1 MPRTD
6 RGRLDLP
13 SLADY
18 FRRGF
23 RPRASWLVGMEVEKM
38 GVVASDGF
46 PIPYEGTPASV
57 RSVLERILADRGGDP
72 VYEGDHLIGV
82 EGAWGT
88 LSLEPGGQIEWSSRP
103 APDLASL
110 GVSLRENLETM
121 DRVAASLGIRWIDRA
136 LHPDAPLERMPW
148 MPKARYAIMRNHLG
162 ARGRLAHRMM
172 TQTASVQCAFDYSDE
187 RDWARRFRAA
197 AFLAPVATAL
207 FANSSRMDGRE
218 TGWLSFR
225 QAIWEETDPARCGV
239 PAVVFDPGF
248 GIETWTRWAMEVPTV
263 FFRREAGL
271 LPSHGETFASLLSR
285 CGTDAMT
292 QEDWELHL
300 STIFTEVRSYTY
312 IEARSAD
319 LPADPLIFSVPT
331 FWVGT
336 LYHDAVLDAV
346 LSRADE
352 VATHDGWRKAMA
364 EAGRLGLEGSA
375 GGRRIREWAAEA
387 LGLAAWGLRHGAA
400 CAGGD
405 GDPAAPLEELAA
417 RHGLGLREIAA

>member
-6 RGRLDLP
+6 RGHLDLP
-13 SLADY
+13 TLADY

-23 RPRASWLVGMEVEKM
+23 RPRDAWLVGMEVEKM
-38 GVVASDGF
+38 GVVSADGS
-46 PIPYEGTPASV
+46 PIPYEGSAASV

-82 EGAWGT
+82 EGSWGA

-103 APDLASL
+103 ARDLAAL
-110 GVSLRENLETM
+110 GESLRQHLEGM
-121 DRVAASLGIRWIDRA
+121 DRVGASLGIRWINRA
-136 LHPDAPLERMPW
+136 LHPDVPLSEMPW
-148 MPKARYAIMRNHLG
+148 MPKARYAIMRSHLG

-172 TQTASVQCAFDYSDE
+172 TQTASVQCAFDYADE

-197 AFLAPVATAL
+197 AFLAPIATAL

-218 TGWLSFR
+218 TGWLSYR
-225 QAIWEETDPARCGV
+225 QAIWAETDPARCGL

-248 GIETWTRWAMEVPTV
+248 DIETWTRWAMEVPTI

-271 LPSHGETFASLLSR
+271 LPSHGEPFASLLSR
-285 CGTDAMT
+285 CGCDAMT

-319 LPADPLIFSVPT
+319 LPPDPLLLAVPT
-331 FWVGT
+331 YWVGT

-346 LSRADE
+346 LSVSGA
-352 VATHDGWRKAMA
+352 VATHDGWRDAMA
-364 EAGRLGLEGSA
+364 EAGRLGLEGTA
-375 GGRRIREWAAEA
+375 GGRRIRERAAEV

-400 CAGGD
+400 CAGD
-405 GDPAAPLEELAA
+405 EGDPAAPLDDLAA
-417 RHGLGLREIAA
+417 RHGLTLREIAA